1 MFKQNFSYYNYFLV
15 LSMVLIGG
23 YFVASLFFINK
34 TSDSDEKA
42 ESYRQLIE
50 ETDAILKHA
59 YQMESH
65 ANGYLL
71 NDQSDSYTR
80 YKSSQCDLKTSLKLI
95 RNHSTLKGAAVNHFD
110 KLDRL
115 FYSRLSIVDTLLKSK
130 LLGVDRRNE
139 LMEQGSVIMDDVV
152 DVLYEIRTLATEAR
166 KDNKATAIE
175 AGKNAV
181 FMFSVFGVIMMM
193 IVVIS
198 FDKMRKEIKKNEQNA
213 IEIAQINKEI
223 SEVNE
228 NLASFAYIAS
238 HDLNEPLR
246 KVRIFGDLLLEEVN
260 KVTPDKENVSDT
272 VQRMQKATNRM
283 QELIDD
289 LLMYSRVSNA
299 EHVVEQ
305 VDVKEVVENVIGDL
319 QPRIS
324 DTGATV
330 VIKSLPHQLEVDKT
344 HLRQLFQNLIANAI
358 KFRKKEEPLIVTIT
372 SEKIAGK
379 FVTEVVNL
387 APNKEYWK
395 IQVADNGI
403 GMDEKYKDKIFAV
416 FQRLHGRNEYKG
428 TGIGLS
434 ICKKI
439 VSKYKGDIT
448 VHAKEGEGAT
458 FIFFIPTNV

>member
-71 NDQSDSYTR
+71 NDQSDSYIR

-115 FYSRLSIVDTLLKSK
+115 FYSRLSVVDTLLKSK
-130 LLGVDRRNE
+130 VLGVDKRNK

-166 KDNKATAIE
+166 KDNKSTAIE

-330 VIKSLPHQLEVDKT
+330 VIESLPHQLEVDKT
-344 HLRQLFQNLIANAI
+344 HIRQLFQNLISNAI

-379 FVTEVVNL
+379 FVKEAVNL
-387 APNKEYWK
+387 AQNLEYWK